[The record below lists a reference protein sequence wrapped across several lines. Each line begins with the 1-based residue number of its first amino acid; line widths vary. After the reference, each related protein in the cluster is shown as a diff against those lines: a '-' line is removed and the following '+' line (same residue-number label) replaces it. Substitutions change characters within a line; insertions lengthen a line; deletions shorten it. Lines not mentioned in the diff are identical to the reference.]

1 MSKFHK
7 RLLFM
12 CVSVIAEKASTLI
25 QTPDIEYKNII
36 NVMQLIMSVQKNIK
50 YLSIM
55 MLKHISQ
62 VEKRCLMLNM

>member
-1 MSKFHK
+1 
-7 RLLFM
+7 M